1 MSMCLWLQASS
12 ETVLLGVKEKK
23 ITIQLFGN
31 WGDAIK
37 GEIAGG
43 KTGSI
48 KYKVVKSMQA

>member
-1 MSMCLWLQASS
+1 MSLCIWLQAPS

-37 GEIAGG
+37 GEIVEEKWGVLR
-43 KTGSI
+43 TRL
-48 KYKVVKSMQA
+48 